1 MDRYMRSA
9 PYNMLHICVDVAS
22 EGHIAGR
29 VYNPTIK
36 ENIVFRDVN
45 ELFLKADQ
53 LFDRNGNPMP
63 SSLKRSFTPRDE
75 TRPHYYQR
83 HPAQVCEYRD
93 LLVQQGKVITLDLVV
108 LTRHLSSWQGYLFY
122 EDQTYEF
129 KEVLE
134 IVKIINKLLNL

>member
-9 PYNMLHICVDVAS
+9 PYNMLHICVDVAK

-29 VYNPTIK
+29 VYNSTI
-36 ENIVFRDVN
+36 EDCIVFRDVN
-45 ELFLKADQ
+45 ELFLKVDR

-75 TRPHYYQR
+75 TRPHFYQR
-83 HPAQVCEYRD
+83 HPAQVCDYAE
-93 LLVQQGKVITLDLVV
+93 LLKQKGEVITLDVVV